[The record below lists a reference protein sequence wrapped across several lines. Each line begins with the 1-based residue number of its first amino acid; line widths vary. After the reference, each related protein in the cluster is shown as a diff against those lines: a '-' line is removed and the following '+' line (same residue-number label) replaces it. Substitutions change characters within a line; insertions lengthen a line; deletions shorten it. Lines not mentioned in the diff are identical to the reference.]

1 MRACATEQTAS
12 NDRGQAVMLGLVWVV
27 VAAVLVVAV
36 VGFGA
41 RLGEA
46 QRAQHVADAAALA
59 AVDGDRALAQ
69 QVAALDGGTIVS
81 IEWRLAAVGV
91 TVRVGSHT
99 ATAWASRAP

>member
-1 MRACATEQTAS
+1 MHVRAAEHTSST
-12 NDRGQAVMLGLVWVV
+12 DRGQAVLLGLVWVV
-27 VAAVLVVAV
+27 VASVLVVAV

-46 QRAQHVADAAALA
+46 QRAQQIADAAALA
-59 AVDGDRALAQ
+59 AVDGDQALAE

-81 IEWRLAAVGV
+81 IEWLPNAVGV
-91 TVRVGSHT
+91 TVRVGAHT